1 MEIVPSATL
10 RRPYFVNP
18 PKRGHPDIGG
28 NVVFQV
34 STIFICDR
42 HRGAGF
48 AEGTQCFS
56 HDQDKKKN
64 KRKKLIHKLL
74 GRGGALTK

>member
-10 RRPYFVNP
+10 RRPYSVNP

-34 STIFICDR
+34 STTFICDR
-42 HRGAGF
+42 HRGASF
-48 AEGTQCFS
+48 AEMLPIS
-56 HDQDKKKN
+56 HDQDKKKKKK
-64 KRKKLIHKLL
+64 KRIHKLL
-74 GRGGALTK
+74 GRGGALNK